1 MLSQYI
7 PTTIETKA
15 LCSVLRK
22 AELKGTEALVDTMIE
37 ICDSQSGI
45 MLQDLWDWWKKHK
58 QKDQSTFDRQIK
70 EHYDKRIQE
79 MRDRMNLPIGDPD
92 RITVVC

>member
-22 AELKGTEALVDTMIE
+22 AESQGEHALIEKMIE
-37 ICDSQSGI
+37 ICDPQSGLRFEEI
-45 MLQDLWDWWKKHK
+45 WGWWTKHK
-58 QKDQSTFDRQIK
+58 VHDRVKFEI
-70 EHYDKRIQE
+70 YTPIIQQ
-79 MRDRMNLPIGDPD
+79 NPATLPIHY
-92 RITVVC
+92 TVTC

>member
-22 AELKGTEALVDTMIE
+22 AELKGTEALVEKIE
-37 ICDSQSGI
+37 ICDPQSG
-45 MLQDLWDWWKKHK
+45 LRFEDLWDWWKKHE
-58 QKDQSTFDRQIK
+58 QKDQSTFNRQIK
-70 EHYDKRIQE
+70 EHYDRST
-79 MRDRMNLPIGDPD
+79 RLTIGDPN